1 MTPPKS
7 RTDQSSFKDA
17 EALGHIRT
25 MPEHKELPKVE
36 EQPQSTAIN
45 DPDTFRM
52 EIARAQMD
60 GTPHLFVTKKVM
72 DYLLRGNKGVSITY
86 GNPGV
91 RVYLEGTKEGCD
103 DLEKLSAEAFHEQ
116 YIAMMRGERVDKA
129 RSR

>member
-25 MPEHKELPKVE
+25 MPEHKELPKVDE
-36 EQPQSTAIN
+36 PAQSTAIN

-52 EIARAQMD
+52 EIARAQME
-60 GTPHLFVTKKVM
+60 GIPHLFVTKKVM

-103 DLEKLSAEAFHEQ
+103 DIEKLSAEAFHDH
-116 YIAMMRGERVDKA
+116 YIAMMRGERVEKA
-129 RSR
+129 RSK